1 MLKTFVSNFNK
12 GLGNK
17 HQHMWVNGFLGGE
30 CLLFCEIYSKKNVQC
45 KMCFISENLLLGV
58 FGLGMT
64 RLRLRT
70 TIKAHMDD
78 VEDDKRWWGGDE
90 KMKTPTRNGKTVM
103 WDGRALDMHVKTT
116 RGIN

>member
-1 MLKTFVSNFNK
+1 VLKTFVSNFNK